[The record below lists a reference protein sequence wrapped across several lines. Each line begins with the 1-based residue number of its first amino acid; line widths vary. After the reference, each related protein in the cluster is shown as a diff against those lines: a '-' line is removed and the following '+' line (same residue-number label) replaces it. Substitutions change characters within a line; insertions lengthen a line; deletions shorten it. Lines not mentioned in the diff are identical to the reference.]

1 MNQTGQNDT
10 VRDKVYEDTEGKD
23 FIRPRRGMVR
33 AGVESERTTEG
44 RHLERRKGERR
55 KEGSKEGRE
64 RVRKWVNDFAKWRP

>member
-44 RHLERRKGERR
+44 RHLERRK
-55 KEGSKEGRE
+55 KKQ
-64 RVRKWVNDFAKWRP
+64 AP